1 MSALGQK
8 RTFAVQNA
16 ISALPPT
23 ADFTFRTLISSK
35 GWVLNRQ
42 RVRHLFHRSY
52 NTAVGQLPSHDRR
65 LAMPLQQGEVQ
76 GYNFNRMA
84 VEFTMVNQGKVV
96 PCSISTAAMDDLE
109 GRRDVKSNQRL
120 DQFMRLREIIEERAS
135 RKFFEEQAQAD
146 RPVVLRSNDFS
157 S

>member
-1 MSALGQK
+1 M
-8 RTFAVQNA
+8 RN
-16 ISALPPT
+16 P
-23 ADFTFRTLISSK
+23 D
-35 GWVLNRQ
+35 
-42 RVRHLFHRSY
+42 FHRRVGRLIGKGFAIAFIGAT
-52 NTAVGQLPSHDRR
+52 TALSQLPSHDRR
-65 LAMPLQQGEVQ
+65 LAMPLQRGEVQ

-109 GRRDVKSNQRL
+109 GRRHVKSDQRI

-135 RKFFEEQAQAD
+135 LKFFEEQAQAD

>member
-1 MSALGQK
+1 MAL
-8 RTFAVQNA
+8 
-16 ISALPPT
+16 
-23 ADFTFRTLISSK
+23 
-35 GWVLNRQ
+35 Q
-42 RVRHLFHRSY
+42 R
-52 NTAVGQLPSHDRR
+52 
-65 LAMPLQQGEVQ
+65 GEVQ

-109 GRRDVKSNQRL
+109 RRRDVKSDQRI
-120 DQFMRLREIIEERAS
+120 DQFMRLREIIEERVS
-135 RKFFEEQAQAD
+135 RKYFEEQAQAD

>member
-1 MSALGQK
+1 MRNPDLIERLGAYSA
-8 RTFAVQNA
+8 
-16 ISALPPT
+16 
-23 ADFTFRTLISSK
+23 
-35 GWVLNRQ
+35 
-42 RVRHLFHRSY
+42 RVRHFFHRSY
-52 NTAVGQLPSHDRR
+52 AIAVDQSPSHDRR
-65 LAMPLQQGEVQ
+65 LAMPLQRGEVQ

-109 GRRDVKSNQRL
+109 GRRDVKSNQRI

-157 S
+157 Q

>member
-1 MSALGQK
+1 
-8 RTFAVQNA
+8 
-16 ISALPPT
+16 
-23 ADFTFRTLISSK
+23 
-35 GWVLNRQ
+35 
-42 RVRHLFHRSY
+42 
-52 NTAVGQLPSHDRR
+52 
-65 LAMPLQQGEVQ
+65 MPLQRGEVQ
-76 GYNFNRMA
+76 GYDFNRMA
-84 VEFTMVNQGKVV
+84 VEVNQGKVV

-109 GRRDVKSNQRL
+109 GRRDVKSNQRI

>member
-1 MSALGQK
+1 MRNPDLIERVGRIIGK
-8 RTFAVQNA
+8 GFA
-16 ISALPPT
+16 IS
-23 ADFTFRTLISSK
+23 F
-35 GWVLNRQ
+35 
-42 RVRHLFHRSY
+42 
-52 NTAVGQLPSHDRR
+52 VGATTHWPVASHDRR
-65 LAMPLQQGEVQ
+65 LAMPLQRGEVQ

-109 GRRDVKSNQRL
+109 GRRDVKSNQRI